1 MQKLPTYKKGPVHV
15 AVLGKEEQRER
26 DRKVMAP
33 PGSKK
38 VGDVRDSW
46 LMGRKLVGGERRAVP
61 GVGGKAFV
69 RSM

>member
-1 MQKLPTYKKGPVHV
+1 M

-26 DRKVMAP
+26 DRRVMAP

-38 VGDVRDSW
+38 VGDVRDNW

-61 GVGGKAFV
+61 GVGGNGFV
-69 RSM
+69 KRK